1 MSRKNSI
8 EISESLE
15 DLLKAKKKKI
25 VSRLINNNQ
34 KISQNINE
42 NNDKPE
48 ELKKLISNS
57 SIIQISQNNVV
68 NYIDSPPKFENVYIT
83 AKAFDEIIML
93 ATAVNEISKDRWGPD
108 SAKLEVY
115 CYVLGDKLPNIPT
128 KPQTITG
135 IYIPYHNASEVN
147 VVVPEAGILE
157 VKEYIEQMEKVVLGW
172 AHSHGHYK
180 VYSSETDE
188 INHLTLLQDTF
199 NYTVFNSFRLKY
211 IYGITVNDKGDHIG
225 VILTQYPCMH
235 IQRAEDHQFTLI
247 GEPYSKSEFLARY
260 REIKAMVA
268 DRVNIRQPGPVFTQ
282 EDQISQINNQL
293 LTNFAIK
300 MRKAKNLLV
309 EKIPENLESNFML
322 IQTLLENYDQLL
334 LDAVEES
341 FNDSAKELIRTLKNL
356 KDIR

>member
-1 MSRKNSI
+1 MSKKNSI

-15 DLLKAKKKKI
+15 ELLHSKKTKN
-25 VSRLINNNQ
+25 SPRLKENNQ
-34 KISQNINE
+34 GVLHNISE
-42 NNDKPE
+42 NYDQLEDARK
-48 ELKKLISNS
+48 LKNNS
-57 SIIQISQNNVV
+57 SIIQISSKNVV
-68 NYIDSPPKFENVYIT
+68 NYIDSPPKFENIFIT

-115 CYVLGDKLPNIPT
+115 CYVLGDKLPKTPR

-157 VKEYIEQMEKVVLGW
+157 VKKYIEQMEKVVLGW

-188 INHLTLLQDTF
+188 VNHLTLLHDTF
-199 NYTVFNSFRLKY
+199 NYAESNSFRLKY
-211 IYGITVNDKGDHIG
+211 IYGITVNDKGDHMG
-225 VILTQYPCMH
+225 VILTQFPCMH

-247 GEPYSKSEFLARY
+247 GDPYSKSEFLDRY
-260 REIKAMVA
+260 REIKAIVA
-268 DRVNIRQPGPVFTQ
+268 DRVNIRQPGPAFTQ
-282 EDQISQINNQL
+282 EDQINQINDQL

-309 EKIPENLESNFML
+309 ERIPENLEDNFML

-341 FNDSAKELIRTLKNL
+341 FNESAKELIRTLKNL